1 MGGLMIN
8 VIIAD
13 DQVLLRKSLG
23 QIISTDKE
31 INVVD
36 MVGTGK
42 EAIESCHANK
52 PDIVLMDIEMPEMDG
67 ISALSIIKKNHPHT
81 KVIILTTFG
90 NTNNIVDS
98 FLSDA
103 DGYIIKDIDCS
114 ELIITIKCVNYGLTV
129 IHESVKKLMI
139 EKFTKLVNNKK
150 NYTDILTEK
159 EIAIT
164 RLIVR
169 GESNKSIAK
178 SLNYSE
184 GTVKNIVSRIYEKLD
199 ISDRLQLAVY
209 AVENGID

>member
-1 MGGLMIN
+1 
-8 VIIAD
+8 
-13 DQVLLRKSLG
+13 
-23 QIISTDKE
+23 
-31 INVVD
+31 
-36 MVGTGK
+36 
-42 EAIESCHANK
+42 
-52 PDIVLMDIEMPEMDG
+52 
-67 ISALSIIKKNHPHT
+67 
-81 KVIILTTFG
+81 
-90 NTNNIVDS
+90 
-98 FLSDA
+98 
-103 DGYIIKDIDCS
+103 
-114 ELIITIKCVNYGLTV
+114 
-129 IHESVKKLMI
+129 MI